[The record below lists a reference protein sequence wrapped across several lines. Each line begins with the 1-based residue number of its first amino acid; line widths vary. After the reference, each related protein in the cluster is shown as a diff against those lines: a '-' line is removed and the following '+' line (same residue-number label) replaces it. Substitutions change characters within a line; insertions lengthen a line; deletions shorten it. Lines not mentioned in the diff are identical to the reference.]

1 VMTYLSSNIQDILI
15 HPDAEVPL
23 RLRLKKKS
31 QLKEGCYLKVTPKYP
46 GLVNFVDTPSE
57 VVQAKKYKILM
68 VSIANKSDKV
78 IRVVN
83 DKVFGTAMVVK
94 LPIVIIGMYL

>member
-1 VMTYLSSNIQDILI
+1 
-15 HPDAEVPL
+15 
-23 RLRLKKKS
+23 
-31 QLKEGCYLKVTPKYP
+31 
-46 GLVNFVDTPSE
+46 
-57 VVQAKKYKILM
+57 VQAKKYKILM